1 MKKILAFVIAAMMLA
16 AMVPAALA
24 ASIPSITVA
33 VPEIKGLQMTL
44 TKVQDK
50 YSHEAFM
57 FDPNQTPYFFYFEK
71 GGTVTFSKKVTL
83 SFVDLTT
90 YATSTVDYEA
100 NKAITV
106 DDSFTGASLYF
117 DDAAKGFV
125 GFISIDDPVRGAG
138 ASACTLDINELS
150 VAAAP
155 AAPANEPAPSA
166 PAAAPEAPAAAPE
179 APAAAAPEAPVTTQ
193 EDPAAAAPE
202 APAAEPASEAAPA
215 APAAPVAPA
224 GGGNTVYITVAV
236 DGKVVVAAEP
246 LTTSGTTVDAVLK
259 DAHIA
264 FYADGEAGY
273 VAGIDSMWN
282 MFLITKCWGV
292 TATPFVIVNGG
303 PLGSTANPDTAD
315 IAPVRNGDNIIIS
328 TSSDPNVPALAIAL
342 SVDVADGSA
351 TVTATNW
358 VLDFTTFTYQS
369 SPFAD
374 AEVTDPAT
382 GASLGKTDAEG
393 KITVTPPESGV
404 VVVGNVSAI
413 RVDGSAITAEELA
426 AAAAEAA
433 AATPKLPLFYDV
445 TWNLIIVTVVFMA
458 PVFTA
463 IIVNLS
469 HRRKLD
475 KKAKTVK

>member
-33 VPEIKGLQMTL
+33 VPEINGLQMTL

-100 NKAITV
+100 NKPITV
-106 DDSFTGASLYF
+106 DESFTGASLYF
-117 DDAAKGFV
+117 DDATKGFV
-125 GFISIDDPVRGAG
+125 GFVSLEDSVRAGG

-150 VAAAP
+150 VGAAAP
-155 AAPANEPAPSA
+155 AAPAASEPAPA
-166 PAAAPEAPAAAPE
+166 APAAQETPAAAPEAPAAAEPE
-179 APAAAAPEAPVTTQ
+179 APAA
-193 EDPAAAAPE
+193 PAN
-202 APAAEPASEAAPA
+202 EAAPA
-215 APAAPVAPA
+215 APA
-224 GGGNTVYITVAV
+224 GDGNTVYITVAV

-264 FYADGEAGY
+264 FYPDGEAGY
-273 VAGIDSMWN
+273 VAGIDQMWN

-292 TATPFVIVNGG
+292 TATPYVIVNGG

-315 IAPVRNGDNIIIS
+315 KAPVRNGDNIIIS
-328 TSSDPNVPALAIAL
+328 TSSDTNVPALAIAL
-342 SVDVADGSA
+342 SVELADGSA

-358 VLDFTTFTYQS
+358 VLDFSTFTYKS

-413 RVDGSAITAEELA
+413 RVDGSAISAEELA

-463 IIVNLS
+463 IVVNLS
-469 HRRKLD
+469 HRKKLD
-475 KKAKTVK
+475 KKARTVK